1 MTRQELLG
9 EAGNSPGAAD
19 AARTIYRPARPA
31 HDADRAAQRA
41 SAGSAHSPGAATLL
55 VAVEGRVLL
64 RATNRAWRLAAG
76 DIVAVPPQRRS
87 LLAETDAVVLLTV
100 RLD

>member
-1 MTRQELLG
+1 MR
-9 EAGNSPGAAD
+9 
-19 AARTIYRPARPA
+19 AARTIIGRHGVRMALIALHNGHQLAP
-31 HDADRAAQRA
+31 HD
-41 SAGSAHSPGAATLL
+41 SPGAATLRM
-55 VAVEGRVLL
+55 VEGGVLV

-87 LLAETDAVVLLTV
+87 LLAETDAVGLLSV